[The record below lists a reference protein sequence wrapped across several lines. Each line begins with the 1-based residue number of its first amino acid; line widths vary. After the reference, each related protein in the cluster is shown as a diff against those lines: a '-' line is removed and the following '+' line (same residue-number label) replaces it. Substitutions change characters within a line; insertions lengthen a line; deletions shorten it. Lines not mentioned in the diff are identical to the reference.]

1 MENKEMT
8 LDQFTQALVEMGY
21 KKHECAN
28 NDLEVFKKRNKR
40 IDIYTSFD
48 NKGIY
53 YNVYYEKRVKSGTI
67 EYNQHHVS
75 FKKALSNIKTFER
88 KMGR

>member
-1 MENKEMT
+1 MT
-8 LDQFTQALVEMGY
+8 LEQFKEALIEMGY

-28 NDLEVFKKRNKR
+28 NDLEVFKKGKKR
-40 IDIYTSFD
+40 IDIYVCYD

-67 EYNQHHVS
+67 EYNQSKVN
-75 FKKALSNIKTFER
+75 FAKALKNIKTFER
-88 KMGR
+88 KTER